1 MSSSVAS
8 VADMSASVTTLSEAR
23 TLLYVFEVSLEIR
36 EDEGKVISINGKI
49 RTKSNCLLFEGNV
62 PSSL

>member
-23 TLLYVFEVSLEIR
+23 TLLYVFEVSLEIK
-36 EDEGKVISINGKI
+36 EDEGKVII
-49 RTKSNCLLFEGNV
+49 SNAALQSWKLIYVHVLET
-62 PSSL
+62 

>member
-8 VADMSASVTTLSEAR
+8 AADMSASVTTLSEAR

-36 EDEGKVISINGKI
+36 EDEGKVI
-49 RTKSNCLLFEGNV
+49 
-62 PSSL
+62 